1 MIDLALKLLAQKEV
15 YVRPSNQKRITAAR
29 AQADRNR
36 SAQRALRMAVLRQF
50 AEGPG
55 IKASGICLPFASS
68 QRSMGVGKG
77 LKGPD
82 APRRLQRAPSSPH
95 KGLEDEG
102 TQNRGE
108 MDQRLALAPQKA
120 RVARRRAGSGQVL
133 HRSPPRRSGH
143 RHQRQRARPPRH
155 SAPSNDAGPHPP
167 PPLPRIIPGRRAG
180 AAPPRPG
187 ASGSAGP
194 SPGPGLRTPASEL
207 R

>member
-1 MIDLALKLLAQKEV
+1 M
-15 YVRPSNQKRITAAR
+15 RPSNQKRITAAR

-36 SAQRALRMAVLRQF
+36 SAQRALRMAVLRQS

-55 IKASGICLPFASS
+55 IKASGICLSCPSAQAS
-68 QRSMGVGKG
+68 QRSIGVGKG

-102 TQNRGE
+102 TQNRSE
-108 MDQRLALAPQKA
+108 MDQRFALALQKA

-133 HRSPPRRSGH
+133 HRIPSRRSGH
-143 RHQRQRARPPRH
+143 QHQRQRAGPPRH

-167 PPLPRIIPGRRAG
+167 PPLPRIIPGRRAS
-180 AAPPRPG
+180 AAPPRSG

-194 SPGPGLRTPASEL
+194 SRGPDARAPASKP